1 MRSNYIGKS
10 FNAKMWPIDGVD
22 AYSELAICAD
32 VIVNGANAST
42 FTLDA
47 PQLSSEQPCKGV
59 ILSGNSHCVDAV
71 RCVQPGE
78 NLSSTVVAGVIL
90 ASAEGVI
97 MQANVASG
105 CQEHYPAQRC
115 VAVVSGNRSH
125 VSLDM
130 NEGWLAGDFSG
141 WDLLGKPRRLAALKT
156 TDASAVGQDGEM
168 QRHGVY
174 GPFWGETTP
183 VLWRDRLT
191 RMETR
196 YPQPCAPGNFSGQ
209 GGYAHLRVR
218 DIEAGKVTID
228 PIPESEGVSYGSGFV
243 SSSAE
248 FYAFGSNW
256 CMHNC
261 GTRIHSG
268 STIYSLT

>member
-1 MRSNYIGKS
+1 
-10 FNAKMWPIDGVD
+10 MWPISGVD
-22 AYSELAICAD
+22 AYSALAICAD

-105 CQEHYPAQRC
+105 CQEHYPTQRC
-115 VAVVSGNRSH
+115 VAVVGGNRSG

-141 WDLLGKPRRLAALKT
+141 WDLLGTPRRLAALKT
-156 TDASAVGQDGEM
+156 TDASAEGQDGEM
-168 QRHGVY
+168 KRHLEWAMVCQDPDGVPNCHPALFAVSATKT
-174 GPFWGETTP
+174 GAGGEAAW
-183 VLWRDRLT
+183 L
-191 RMETR
+191 
-196 YPQPCAPGNFSGQ
+196 A
-209 GGYAHLRVR
+209 A
-218 DIEAGKVTID
+218 
-228 PIPESEGVSYGSGFV
+228 
-243 SSSAE
+243 
-248 FYAFGSNW
+248 AFE
-256 CMHNC
+256 
-261 GTRIHSG
+261 
-268 STIYSLT
+268 